1 MISNQFKNATN
12 MLSRVRT
19 EIPNCNVTL
28 FKMEKVFDPESKKT
42 TLKRI
47 RAKSFPARISF
58 KSSPPN
64 EYAGIQEMQQQQ
76 IVLFTSVENRLPSGA
91 YIEVEFLNSKE
102 VKYFSV
108 GGVAKEYF
116 SHLEIELKLEN
127 EVPNDS
133 I

>member
-1 MISNQFKNATN
+1 MILNQFKNATN
-12 MLSRVRT
+12 MLSRIRT

-47 RAKSFPARISF
+47 RAKAFPARISF

-64 EYAGIQEMQQQQ
+64 EYEGIQELQQQQ

-102 VKYFSV
+102 VKWFSV